1 MGRST
6 ALAHQ
11 VRSLRE
17 AADLSAGRVEA
28 QVVADAR
35 RITDQVDRRLAFS
48 GDQTVVAL
56 AGATGSGKSSMFNAI
71 TGTNLAKPGVRRP
84 TTSVAMAAAWNDGP
98 NPDVDALLDWLEIN
112 QRQVVSDGDDSLKGL
127 VLLDL
132 PDHDSTETEHRL
144 EVDRLV
150 ALVDMFVWVVD
161 PQKYADAALHDN
173 YLKPLAAHAGVMI
186 VALNQ
191 ADRLP
196 PEELARMMKDLRAL
210 LDSEG
215 LKDAELVATSAV
227 TGMGI
232 PELRKKLAKAMSTKQ
247 VAARR
252 LATDVA
258 ASAAA
263 LRAQTGDAT
272 PSISGRTVERLS
284 SELALAA
291 GSPVVESAV
300 KNSWRRR
307 GMLATGWPFI
317 AWVATLRPDPLRRL
331 HLDQLP
337 GVGKK
342 GELAPAREQRSSLP
356 AMSGVSRARV
366 GNAVRALGE
375 EASAGLP
382 RGWAEAVR
390 DAARRDET
398 LLPDELDRA
407 IGRTDLGMD
416 SGRGWWWIVR
426 LLQWVLMVA
435 VVVGLGWL
443 ALDWIL
449 WYFHLP
455 QLPTVYLRR
464 PWELPTVLAGGGAIL
479 GVVLSLV
486 ARVFVEWGARWKAA
500 AAGRAI
506 RESIAA
512 TTRAQVVAPVEEE
525 LDRHRR
531 AREAL
536 SAIR

>member
-112 QRQVVSDGDDSLKGL
+112 QRQVVSDGDESLKGL

-426 LLQWVLMVA
+426 ILQWVLMVA